1 MVRRLAVVAVLAVA
15 LAGCGAFS
23 AGEPAATPTETVTP
37 IAVPTDTDAER
48 LSPPPGIAPNGSVA
62 PGALVRAHYAAL
74 DDRSFSWHLEYRRSV
89 DESAPAGGQTATNA
103 TVDTAERRLRV
114 AANGSYHLVRRM
126 TGMTGGA
133 VYADDTGKYVR
144 NSLESGPGY
153 RSDVGELDYRHHLR
167 VGQTL
172 GRFFSVDA
180 STVSTVERA
189 GRTYYRVHVTD
200 PPRTL
205 AEGHAKQTITDY
217 SATAYVT
224 GDGLVR
230 TLAVEYAYTL
240 GDDQVTVSL
249 RSEYRDVGATTLDR
263 PDWVAGLV
271 DGDRGDGT
279 ATPDPGAAT
288 ARPTA
293 EPSTGTPT
301 ATAGGDDQ

>member
-15 LAGCGAFS
+15 LAGCSSFS
-23 AGEPAATPTETVTP
+23 PGEPGPTRTATVTP
-37 IAVPTDTDAER
+37 IAVPTDTDAEQ

-74 DDRSFSWHLEYRRSV
+74 DDRSFTWRLEYRRSV
-89 DESAPAGGQTATNA
+89 DESAPIGEETATNA

-144 NSLESGPGY
+144 NTLGSGSGY
-153 RSDVGELDYRHHLR
+153 RSTGGELDYRHYLR

-172 GRFFSVDA
+172 GRYFSVEA
-180 STVSTVERA
+180 SAVSTVERE

-200 PPRTL
+200 PPRALT
-205 AEGHAKQTITDY
+205 EGHVKQTITDY
-217 SATAYVT
+217 GATAYVT

-230 TLAVEYAYTL
+230 TLAVEYGYTL
-240 GDDQVTVSL
+240 GDDRVDVSL
-249 RSEYRDVGATTLDR
+249 RSEYRAVDATTLER
-263 PDWVAGLV
+263 PDWVAALV
-271 DGDRGDGT
+271 GGDRRTRT
-279 ATPDPGAAT
+279 ATP
-288 ARPTA
+288 
-293 EPSTGTPT
+293 
-301 ATAGGDDQ
+301 TAGGDDR